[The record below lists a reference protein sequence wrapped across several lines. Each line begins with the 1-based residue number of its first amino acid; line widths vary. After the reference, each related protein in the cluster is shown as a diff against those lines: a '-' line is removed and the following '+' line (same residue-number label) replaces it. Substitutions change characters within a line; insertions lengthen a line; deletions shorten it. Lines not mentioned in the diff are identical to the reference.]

1 LRLSLLALR
10 LAFSGSLLRPLLSW
24 LPAVLAKPLLPLLNL
39 LLEVAAGLVVVAC
52 PGLVE
57 AAIGTAY
64 PAFRICLPALRA
76 EDTFWQRHGRIGAH
90 CTLPC
95 VPGSDEE
102 RRLKTLRTLI
112 EIADE
117 TSPTLC
123 WDDQRAADLLRSQSS
138 PQELRTL
145 GASEDLIRHIF
156 GEGHGR

>member
-1 LRLSLLALR
+1 
-10 LAFSGSLLRPLLSW
+10 
-24 LPAVLAKPLLPLLNL
+24 
-39 LLEVAAGLVVVAC
+39 
-52 PGLVE
+52 
-57 AAIGTAY
+57 
-64 PAFRICLPALRA
+64 
-76 EDTFWQRHGRIGAH
+76 
-90 CTLPC
+90 